1 MSSLVLHCWFWGSPT
16 EGNSTWDQSVDFWP
30 VVRQRPHRGGRS
42 SPVSDQVTA
51 VTLLTLMDRRLSL
64 SCFQAPWPFFHSI
77 FSHLPSVF
85 KRDGLIFPEIQFLS
99 VRLMLF
105 LRPSAAFVHFPLA
118 LVLSP
123 LSQMCLHSK
132 RHFAKPH
139 TGLAVWF
146 KIQLDEIHK

>member
-1 MSSLVLHCWFWGSPT
+1 MNLVVFG
-16 EGNSTWDQSVDFWP
+16 QSH
-30 VVRQRPHRGGRS
+30 PHRGGRS

-64 SCFQAPWPFFHSI
+64 SCFQAWPVFHSI

-85 KRDGLIFPEIQFLS
+85 KRDGLIFPGIQFLS

-105 LRPSAAFVHFPLA
+105 LRPSAAFVNFPLT

-123 LSQMCLHSK
+123 VSQIVYILRDILQNPTLVLLYDLKFNEMK
-132 RHFAKPH
+132 FI
-139 TGLAVWF
+139 TF
-146 KIQLDEIHK
+146 FFFFF